1 MTYLPSTLIERTFRE
16 RIILVGVIFPGT
28 DPRVLNNELD
38 ELENLVLTAGA
49 DVVDRLIQR
58 KDAPDPATYIG
69 SGKAKELHEM
79 CLFHDVDTVVFDH
92 GLSPAQQ
99 RNLEKLLG
107 RTAIDRTAVILDIFA
122 QNARSPEGKAQ
133 VELALLRYRLPRLR
147 GRGQG
152 LSQQA
157 GGIGTRGPGETQ
169 LEVDRRRLVRRMH
182 KLEDELRAVTKTRS
196 TQRSQRG
203 RGRRREVTLVGYT
216 NAGKSTLL
224 NCLTDAGV
232 PAADRLFE
240 TLDPRTRQ
248 MALPGGETVLVTD
261 TVGFVSKLPHEL
273 VQAFRSTLDSVQ
285 LADLLIHVVDASSP
299 DPLAQ
304 VRAVDEVLREIGAHE
319 VPVLMVFNKADR
331 NPEEAAAL
339 VSDHEGS
346 LALSAH
352 EGKGIDQ
359 LLRAMADQLRVAD
372 RTATLRIPH
381 SRGDIIAAVH
391 REGEVVSVQR
401 DDEAT
406 VMDVVIDEAGRGKF
420 REFEVGR

>member
-1 MTYLPSTLIERTFRE
+1 
-16 RIILVGVIFPGT
+16 
-28 DPRVLNNELD
+28 
-38 ELENLVLTAGA
+38 
-49 DVVDRLIQR
+49 
-58 KDAPDPATYIG
+58 
-69 SGKAKELHEM
+69 
-79 CLFHDVDTVVFDH
+79 
-92 GLSPAQQ
+92 
-99 RNLEKLLG
+99 
-107 RTAIDRTAVILDIFA
+107 
-122 QNARSPEGKAQ
+122 
-133 VELALLRYRLPRLR
+133 
-147 GRGQG
+147 
-152 LSQQA
+152 
-157 GGIGTRGPGETQ
+157 
-169 LEVDRRRLVRRMH
+169 MH

-196 TQRSQRG
+196 TQRSQRS

-352 EGKGIDQ
+352 EGEGIDQ

-406 VMDVVIDEAGRGKF
+406 VMDVVLDEAGRGKF